1 MADSIITADLIA
13 LDADLGADK
22 SAVITALAG
31 RLAAANRATD
41 AAAVAEAATARESQ
55 SATGLPGGIAIP
67 HCRSAAVSTASLAF
81 ARLAPAVDFGAP
93 DGPADLVFLIAAPEG
108 AGAEHMKLL
117 SSLARA
123 LVRPAFVADLRAAAT
138 SADVVALVDGVI
150 NPPPTGSSGAAGSA
164 SPARSTVE
172 SDASADRAGSSAA
185 GEAGGP
191 PASDPSANDGVG
203 AATIAGAATAP
214 VSGTGAGDG
223 TTAPIKDT
231 GRADSSASAGS
242 IAASGASAD
251 NASTSGAPKKI
262 VAVTACPTGIAHTY
276 MAADSLVAAGERAGV
291 DVAVETQGSSGGD
304 TLDPSTIA
312 AADAII
318 FATDV
323 GVKDRGRFAGKPVIE
338 SGVKR
343 AISEP
348 DQMIAEAV
356 AASATAGAATV
367 GGTAPAP
374 SQTAA
379 KGIGWGTRLRQ
390 ILLTGVSYMIPFVAA
405 GGLLIALSFLLGGY
419 EISDS
424 AKTIVLDN
432 SITDL
437 PEGGLATY
445 FGAVLFQIGSLAFS
459 FLVPALAGYIAFA
472 IADRPGLAP
481 GFTAGAIAIF
491 VGAGFLGGLVGGL
504 VAGFAALWVSKL
516 PVPTWARGLMP
527 VVVIPLLASA
537 IVGILMLV
545 LLGKPLA
552 AVTNGLTDWLN
563 GLSGSSA
570 VALGVILGVMMC
582 FDLGGPVNKAAY
594 AFAAAGLSVTDT
606 ATLRI
611 MAAVMAAGMVPPLAM
626 ALSTVLRPGL
636 YTEAERENGKAA
648 WLLGASFISEGAIPF
663 AAADPLRVLPSMMVG
678 GAVTGGLIMATDVT
692 LSAPH
697 GGIFVFFAIG
707 HLGWFLVSLVA
718 GTVVAAACVTLAKQF
733 TRKQSVASVLTTA

>member
-67 HCRSAAVSTASLAF
+67 HCRSAAVTTASLAF

-164 SPARSTVE
+164 RPAGSTAGSDSPT
-172 SDASADRAGSSAA
+172 DGAGSSAA
-185 GEAGGP
+185 AGAPDGA
-191 PASDPSANDGVG
+191 PAAADDGVS
-203 AATIAGAATAP
+203 AATVAGAATGVA
-214 VSGTGAGDG
+214 VSGAKAGDD
-223 TTAPIKDT
+223 TAAPLGDA
-231 GRADSSASAGS
+231 GGADSSASAGS
-242 IAASGASAD
+242 IAASDASAD

-304 TLDPSTIA
+304 RLDPSTIA
-312 AADAII
+312 AADAVI

-733 TRKQSVASVLTTA
+733 TRKQSVAPVLTTA